1 MEKALSNL
9 KLATFNCRSVK
20 SSVNEVYRL
29 CDDAD
34 TVILQEHWL
43 LPNELSM
50 LNMIHPNF
58 LAHACSAIDIT
69 RNVIVGRPY
78 GGTAILFRK
87 EMAGCIRQID
97 TGDPRLCAVSLMC
110 NIESILFVCVYM
122 PNDTGDYECV
132 ENYIDTC
139 ARLSAIFC

>member
-9 KLATFNCRSVK
+9 NLATFNCRSVK

-34 TVILQEHWL
+34 IVMLQEHWL

-69 RNVIVGRPY
+69 HNVFSR
-78 GGTAILFRK
+78 
-87 EMAGCIRQID
+87 
-97 TGDPRLCAVSLMC
+97 
-110 NIESILFVCVYM
+110 
-122 PNDTGDYECV
+122 
-132 ENYIDTC
+132 
-139 ARLSAIFC
+139 SAIWRHSYSI